1 MNFAGMTINERL
13 FVSGLIKE
21 FDSAVKE
28 KNRVRVVE
36 ILKRIDLNNQ
46 TILGILEEYNIS
58 E

>member
-36 ILKRIDLNNQ
+36 ILNRIDLNNQ